1 MLRLSPCDMDMYTL
15 LEKEIGVKVVF
26 FSTKVVH
33 MYHIGWFSFIHL
45 LNTEFFFIYVQS
57 NSGHNILHDSQV
69 QLVYIA

>member
-15 LEKEIGVKVVF
+15 LEKEIVVKVVF

-45 LNTEFFFIYVQS
+45 LNTEFFFY
-57 NSGHNILHDSQV
+57 LRTK
-69 QLVYIA
+69 